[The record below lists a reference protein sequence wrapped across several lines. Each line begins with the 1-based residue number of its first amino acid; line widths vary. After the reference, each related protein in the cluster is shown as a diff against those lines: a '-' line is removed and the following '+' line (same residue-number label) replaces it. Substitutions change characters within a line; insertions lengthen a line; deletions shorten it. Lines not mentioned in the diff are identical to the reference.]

1 MKLFHAACAV
11 ASFLFALLGVFF
23 LWKVALFRRDVAIC
37 ILALTSAFGLN
48 LSLYVFH
55 LRGRIAALEQ
65 RLQARQ

>member
-1 MKLFHAACAV
+1 MRPLHAVGAV
-11 ASFLFALLGVFF
+11 ASFLLALVGIFF
-23 LWKVALFRRDVAIC
+23 LWKVTLFRRDVAIC

-65 RLQARQ
+65 QLQARK